1 MIFKNIFVNNLYF
14 FELSIL
20 FITNGLI
27 IFVLFILLIVLI
39 LLSRRSPKGE
49 AYSLSMNDE
58 DFEDNIKI
66 LALSLRSGESVG
78 VMPNINLYLRK
89 IKKKIKMIS

>member
-1 MIFKNIFVNNLYF
+1 MLYA
-14 FELSIL
+14 
-20 FITNGLI
+20 I

-49 AYSLSMNDE
+49 AYSLSMNDK

-89 IKKKIKMIS
+89 IKKQQK